1 MLEVK
6 NLRTSYGSIEALKGI
21 SITTEKGSVSSVI
34 GANGAGKSTLLKTIS
49 GLLKPSFGEIW
60 FNSKRIDHLSPPE
73 IVRMGISYSQERA
86 PMFPQMSVL
95 DNLLVAGYLTKSSNE
110 LRENLEQVFQN
121 FPILQERRKQKACTL
136 SGGQKQTLSLARAM
150 MCKPKLLMLDEPSL
164 GLAPLIVKEL
174 VRIMGQIASEGLEM
188 LIVEENFWLAH
199 KLSNWLYVMEL
210 GKIVLEGL
218 PSELEKNEL
227 LQRAYLG

>member
-1 MLEVK
+1 
-6 NLRTSYGSIEALKGI
+6 
-21 SITTEKGSVSSVI
+21 
-34 GANGAGKSTLLKTIS
+34 
-49 GLLKPSFGEIW
+49 
-60 FNSKRIDHLSPPE
+60 
-73 IVRMGISYSQERA
+73 
-86 PMFPQMSVL
+86 
-95 DNLLVAGYLTKSSNE
+95 
-110 LRENLEQVFQN
+110 
-121 FPILQERRKQKACTL
+121 
-136 SGGQKQTLSLARAM
+136 
-150 MCKPKLLMLDEPSL
+150 MLDEPSL

>member
-6 NLRTSYGSIEALKGI
+6 DLRTSYGSIEALKGI

>member
-1 MLEVK
+1 
-6 NLRTSYGSIEALKGI
+6 
-21 SITTEKGSVSSVI
+21 
-34 GANGAGKSTLLKTIS
+34 
-49 GLLKPSFGEIW
+49 
-60 FNSKRIDHLSPPE
+60 
-73 IVRMGISYSQERA
+73 
-86 PMFPQMSVL
+86 
-95 DNLLVAGYLTKSSNE
+95 
-110 LRENLEQVFQN
+110 
-121 FPILQERRKQKACTL
+121 
-136 SGGQKQTLSLARAM
+136 
-150 MCKPKLLMLDEPSL
+150 
-164 GLAPLIVKEL
+164 VKEL

>member
-136 SGGQKQTLSLARAM
+136 NGGQKQTLSLARAM

>member
-164 GLAPLIVKEL
+164 GLAPLIVREL

-218 PSELEKNEL
+218 PNELEKNEL

>member
-218 PSELEKNEL
+218 PNELEKNEL

>member
-6 NLRTSYGSIEALKGI
+6 NLRTNYGSIEALKGI
-21 SITTEKGSVSSVI
+21 SITTEKGVTSVI

-49 GLLKPSFGEIW
+49 GLLKPGCGEIW
-60 FNSKRIDHLSPPE
+60 FESKRIDSLSPPK

-95 DNLLVAGYLTKSSNE
+95 DNLLVAGYSIRSSKE
-110 LRENLEQVFQN
+110 LKENLEQVFQN
-121 FPILQERRKQKACTL
+121 FPILQERRKQKASTL
-136 SGGQKQTLSLARAM
+136 SGGQKQMLSLARAM
-150 MCKPKLLMLDEPSL
+150 MPKPKLLMLDEPSL
-164 GLAPLIVKEL
+164 GLAPLIVQEL
-174 VRIMGQIASEGLEM
+174 ARIMRQIAIQGVEM

-199 KLSNWLYVMEL
+199 KLSDWLYVMEL
-210 GKIVLEGL
+210 GEILLEGL
-218 PSELEKNEL
+218 PSELEKSEV

>member
-199 KLSNWLYVMEL
+199 KLSSWLYVMEL

-218 PSELEKNEL
+218 PNELEKNEL

>member
-110 LRENLEQVFQN
+110 LRENLEQVYQN

-218 PSELEKNEL
+218 PNELEKNEL